1 MKLPNIFDKPGSTKT
16 YPAGATIFAE
26 GDPPEFMYVV
36 KTGHVDI
43 VKDGRVVETVGP
55 DGFFGELALVDKSSR
70 SATAKAKT
78 DCELAPISEKQFLF
92 MASETPFFSLTVMR
106 EMANRLRRA
115 P

>member
-1 MKLPNIFDKPGSTKT
+1 LKLPNIFDKPGSTKA
-16 YPAGATIFAE
+16 YPAGSTIFAA
-26 GDPPEFMYVV
+26 GDPPDFMYVV
-36 KTGHVDI
+36 KTGQVDI
-43 VKDGRVVETVGP
+43 MIGDRVVETVGP

-106 EMANRLRRA
+106 EMAHRLRRA

>member
-16 YPAGATIFAE
+16 FPAGATIFAA

-36 KTGHVDI
+36 KKGQVDI
-43 VKDGRVVETVGP
+43 IREGRTLETVGP
-55 DGFFGELALVDKSSR
+55 DGFFGELALVDKSNR
-70 SATAKAKT
+70 SATAQAQT

-92 MASETPFFSLTVMR
+92 MVSETPFFALTVMR
-106 EMANRLRRA
+106 EMAHRLRRA